1 MACFLVN
8 SALFAIFAASN
19 PMCHHDPRHSNMIT
33 YWKYDSHY
41 QKVDH
46 WEPQVWIKVDAP
58 TDDELRMIEQQW
70 QAPLDFVHDA
80 EDADERPRVDQEDDW
95 LAVIVRVPSR
105 SVDAD
110 GDPEFHTRPLAVLM
124 RPEVFITV
132 SYFDN
137 EVLDDFVQWS
147 NRRRQPERRGM
158 DMVLSIML
166 SSSVWYLKYLK
177 QMNIMMKSAEQR
189 LEQSMDNDQLLKMMG
204 LGKYLIYFITSLR
217 GNEVVLMRLKKR
229 LREMPYDEDLLYDVD
244 IEMQQAYD
252 TANIYSQIL
261 DRQQSAYSSI
271 IGNNM
276 NVIMRTLTVITII
289 LMVPTG
295 IAGFYGMNV
304 PNGMEAW
311 AWGFMFAL
319 LLSALLSVLIYVYLK
334 RKRLI

>member
-1 MACFLVN
+1 
-8 SALFAIFAASN
+8 
-19 PMCHHDPRHSNMIT
+19 MIT
-33 YWKYDSHY
+33 YWKYDTCDV
-41 QKVDH
+41 QDQDWTPNAWVRVDN
-46 WEPQVWIKVDAP
+46 P
-58 TDDELRMIEQQW
+58 TADELDLLESRW
-70 QAPLDFVHDA
+70 QAPLDFVRDA
-80 EDADERPRVDQEDDW
+80 ADADERPRVDDEDQW
-95 LAVIVRVPSR
+95 LAVIVRIPSR

-110 GDPEFHTRPLAVLM
+110 GDTDFHTRPLAILM
-124 RPEVFITV
+124 RADVLITV
-132 SYFDN
+132 SFFDN

-147 NRRRQPERRGM
+147 NRRHQPERRGM
-158 DMVLSIML
+158 DMVLSMLL

-177 QMNIMMKSAEQR
+177 QMNIMMKQVETR
-189 LEQSMDNDQLLKMMG
+189 LEKSMDNDELLKMMG

-229 LREMPYDEDLLYDVD
+229 LRSIPYDEDLLYDVD

-261 DRQQSAYSSI
+261 DRQQSSYSSV

-311 AWGFMFAL
+311 AWGFLFAL
-319 LLSALLSVLIYVYLK
+319 ALSVIFSVLIYVYLK